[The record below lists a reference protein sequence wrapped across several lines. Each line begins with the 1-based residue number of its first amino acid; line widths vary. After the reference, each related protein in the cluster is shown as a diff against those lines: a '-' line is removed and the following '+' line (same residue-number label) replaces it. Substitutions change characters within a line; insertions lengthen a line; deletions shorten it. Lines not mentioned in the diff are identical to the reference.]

1 MFFIAKK
8 TLQEKCFLIIYYIY
22 LIFRIM
28 YVMRLLDIGKYAVK
42 KSEFHSSWCFG
53 KTVECCYTVLQI
65 KNFGIFIIR
74 RVHGLQFR
82 VFIKDVDFCFP
93 SVISEGF
100 CFKSEPG
107 RSVTRTDLNLIIV
120 LDLF

>member
-8 TLQEKCFLIIYYIY
+8 TLQEKSFHIIYYIY
-22 LIFRIM
+22 QIFRIM

-42 KSEFHSSWCFG
+42 RSEFHSSRCFG
-53 KTVECCYTVLQI
+53 KAVECCYTVLQI
-65 KNFGIFIIR
+65 KNFGIFVIG
-74 RVHGLQFR
+74 RVHGLQFSM
-82 VFIKDVDFCFP
+82 FIKDVDFCFP
-93 SVISEGF
+93 SVVSAGF

-107 RSVTRTDLNLIIV
+107 RSVTCADLDLIIV